1 MSSYPNLYVTIQ
13 FHDFVVFK
21 LCIFQDLIA
30 TFVEN
35 HSPAILHSKLILE
48 IFMKMLGLFSH
59 VPPAIN
65 FAKVRVL
72 WKCITVVITEIN
84 IRIYFCHTNH
94 IPTTFLILFLF
105 SENTILLDGEQLYE
119 CEHCGKVKL
128 FFLKHFLIFLI
139 FFSLRFIHQIENLI
153 GKDTYKLF
161 TQRMKDYPAIYAKRY
176 FILFILSSI
185 IIIKVGISWYFFYVT
200 YYEI

>member
-1 MSSYPNLYVTIQ
+1 
-13 FHDFVVFK
+13 
-21 LCIFQDLIA
+21 
-30 TFVEN
+30 
-35 HSPAILHSKLILE
+35 
-48 IFMKMLGLFSH
+48 MKMLGLFSH

-65 FAKVRVL
+65 FAKVKVL
-72 WKCITVVITEIN
+72 WKCTTVVITEIN
-84 IRIYFCHTNH
+84 IRIYFCNTNH
-94 IPTTFLILFLF
+94 ILKTFLILFLF

-128 FFLKHFLIFLI
+128 FFFQSISRINI
-139 FFSLRFIHQIENLI
+139 FFTLRFIHQIENLI

-185 IIIKVGISWYFFYVT
+185 LNIKVGISWYFFMLHIFD
-200 YYEI
+200 EIWLSNFFCLFTFSRNGIDKFFNSEFLKFTWNLTQF